1 MENTSGSNKAGANGM
16 SVKQC
21 WQSQRGFTIMEVL
34 VRMTIF
40 TILIG
45 IAIPAWNGLVPQVNL
60 NSAAG
65 QLYIDL
71 NSASRRAAMS
81 LYRRVRLGFN
91 SAISYTLEREQ
102 TPGTADYPSLE
113 STTNLDHQQD
123 NIDEFGNAGG
133 KISNS
138 NPLKR
143 ALLKWVP
150 SLKLPTD

>member
-1 MENTSGSNKAGANGM
+1 M

-65 QLYIDL
+65 QLYTDL
-71 NSASRRAAMS
+71 NSARLRAMS
-81 LYRRVRLGFN
+81 QYRRVRVGFN
-91 SAISYTLEREQ
+91 SATSYTLEREQ
-102 TPGTADYPSLE
+102 TPGAADYLAIGSHKSLPAGITATAAGPVIFD
-113 STTNLDHQQD
+113 SKGIGTIMTITLSNAAGSQKLVTIQPAGS
-123 NIDEFGNAGG
+123 ID
-133 KISNS
+133 IQ
-138 NPLKR
+138 
-143 ALLKWVP
+143 
-150 SLKLPTD
+150 

>member
-1 MENTSGSNKAGANGM
+1 M

-21 WQSQRGFTIMEVL
+21 WQSQRGFTIMKVL

-40 TILIG
+40 TVLIG
-45 IAIPAWNGLVPQVNL
+45 IAIPAWNGLVPQLNLTQVNL

-65 QLYIDL
+65 QLYTDL
-71 NSASRRAAMS
+71 HSARLRAMS
-81 LYRRVRLGFN
+81 LYKRVRLRFN
-91 SAISYTLEREQ
+91 SATSNTLEREQ
-102 TPGTADYPSLE
+102 APGTADYPSLE

-133 KISNS
+133 KIPNS
-138 NPLKR
+138 NVLKR

-150 SLKLPTD
+150 SLELPTD

>member
-1 MENTSGSNKAGANGM
+1 M

-60 NSAAG
+60 NSAAV
-65 QLYIDL
+65 QLSIDL
-71 NSASRRAAMS
+71 NSARLRAMS

-91 SAISYTLEREQ
+91 SATSYTLEREQ
-102 TPGTADYPSLE
+102 TPGTADYLSLE